1 MQPAEAALV
10 GLWLMLPALIPNTAA
25 VIWGGG
31 LPMDFGRS
39 WRGKRILGDGK
50 TWRGFFGGALTGVAF
65 GILQVVLT
73 QNSAALDS
81 WGFGQW
87 PESIVTVFALAF
99 GSMVGDSAGSF
110 VKRRLEIGRGAKAP
124 GLDQYNFVVGAV
136 AFALI
141 LRPQWFLG
149 HYIFDNGIFGL
160 ILFLAVVPILHRGVN
175 IIGYKLGRKNVPW

>member
-1 MQPAEAALV
+1 MQPVEAALV

-25 VIWGGG
+25 VLWGGG
-31 LPMDFGRS
+31 APMDFGRS
-39 WRGKRILGDGK
+39 WKGKRILGDGK

-65 GILQVVLT
+65 GILEIFLA
-73 QNSAALDS
+73 QNPAVPGA

-87 PESIVTVFALAF
+87 PESIATVFALAF

-110 VKRRLEIGRGAKAP
+110 VKRRLDIGRGEKAP

-141 LRPQWFLG
+141 LRPQWFLD

-160 ILFLAVVPILHRGVN
+160 ILLLAVVPVLHRGVN
-175 IIGYKLGRKNVPW
+175 IIGYKLGKKNVPW